1 MAEALCNH
9 KLAKQCII
17 GILPT
22 ILKHWLPISTTRTCR
37 QPVEFCKNGGHRII
51 QSVRVLY
58 MLYACMSLSE
68 SKIAESHPHTFGV
81 KWIKMNIKYVKVATV
96 FMWLI
101 CIGAVNCPADFLYV
115 FCLPTMNVQQTIFE
129 RGFLTSR
136 YSFCLEFEC
145 TDLSSVQRPP
155 N

>member
-58 MLYACMSLSE
+58 MIVWLCQRAKLQCHIQS
-68 SKIAESHPHTFGV
+68 TFGV

>member
-58 MLYACMSLSE
+58 MIVWLCQRAKLQ
-68 SKIAESHPHTFGV
+68 SHIQRTFGV

>member
-58 MLYACMSLSE
+58 MLVWLCQRAKLQ
-68 SKIAESHPHTFGV
+68 SHIHSTFGV

-101 CIGAVNCPADFLYV
+101 CIGGVNCPADFLYV
-115 FCLPTMNVQQTIFE
+115 FCLPTMNVQQTIFK

-136 YSFCLEFEC
+136 YSFCLDFEC